1 MILRQKNWLII
12 MGYDLNNMEYVKATV
27 IHGFKADVNVKVQIK
42 LKVAIDV
49 ENI

>member
-1 MILRQKNWLII
+1 